1 MPGPKSRCELP
12 AWLIDHHSWT
22 SLDSSIQLHIN
33 SGEKS
38 FKLKNLQD
46 IIHPEDSHV
55 SCHNIVKKKRNIVK
69 LVTYAKSGCD
79 SGFVCSVFIQEAPNV
94 IKVLFG
100 HKARSPAEACSDLY
114 FSSSVIKSLLL
125 VSKATS
131 INSCP
136 MSGRYNISPH
146 SPLPITHCPKPAS
159 LHLISGCGSSAL
171 TVEYQCSSQNRTK
184 TEYSCK
190 AHWTGPGQRT
200 NIILSS
206 HTSSQLMCLSYTE
219 NQGYLS
225 SHSCHTELHHNTFN
239 ISQSGPCVQ
248 ALSSVSFAVSLTYSL
263 VTLLIFVSSS
273 LFCTVRSY

>member
-1 MPGPKSRCELP
+1 MPGPKSQCELP
-12 AWLIDHHSWT
+12 TWLTDHHSWT

-55 SCHNIVKKKRNIVK
+55 SCHNIVKKEKNIVK
-69 LVTYAKSGCD
+69 LVTYVKSGCD
-79 SGFVCSVFIQEAPNV
+79 SGFVCSVFIQEAQNV

-131 INSCP
+131 IDSCP
-136 MSGRYNISPH
+136 MSGRYKISPH
-146 SPLPITHCPKPAS
+146 SPLPITHCPTPSS

-171 TVEYQCSSQNRTK
+171 SVEYQCSSQNRTK

-248 ALSSVSFAVSLTYSL
+248 ALSSISLARSFT
-263 VTLLIFVSSS
+263 SS
-273 LFCTVRSY
+273 LLNVIILVAFSVF